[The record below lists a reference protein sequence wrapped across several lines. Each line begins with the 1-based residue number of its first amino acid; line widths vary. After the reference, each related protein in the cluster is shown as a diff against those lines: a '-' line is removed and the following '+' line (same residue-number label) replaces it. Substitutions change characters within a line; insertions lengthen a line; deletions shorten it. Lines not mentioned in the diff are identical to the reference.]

1 MQGSFEKDV
10 VITGGSAG
18 LGLAMA
24 RALIG
29 RGARV
34 TALARD
40 PEKLADA
47 ERSGAITIAGDATD
61 AALMNRIVADEQPD
75 VLILNAGCRL
85 PMGPIDEQTWTSF
98 SAMWETDVKATLLG
112 IQAALKTPMKPGSRV
127 LITSSGAA
135 MVLGVPFIKP
145 EALRLSGGCI
155 GAKRMQWF
163 MAHSANAVA
172 RERGLGIRFQV
183 ILPMQLI
190 GGTAHGRHVAATYAE
205 IEGVTPEQHILD
217 TYGTVLQPEQI
228 GEHVTELLTDPRY
241 ASGVAYGI
249 RAGTG
254 IVPLDV

>member
-1 MQGSFEKDV
+1 MQNASDKRI

-24 RALIG
+24 RALIS

-40 PEKLADA
+40 QQKLAA
-47 ERSGAITIAGDATD
+47 AAHIGAATIAGDATD
-61 AALMNRIVADEQPD
+61 ATLMNRVVADEQPD
-75 VLILNAGCRL
+75 VLILNAGARL
-85 PMGPIDEQTWTSF
+85 PMGPIDEQTWESF
-98 SAMWETDVKATLLG
+98 SAMWNTDVKAGLVG
-112 IQAALKTPMKPGSRV
+112 IQAALKTPMKAGSRV
-127 LITSSGAA
+127 LIMSSGAA
-135 MVLGVPFIKP
+135 MVLSVPFIKP

-172 RERGLGIRFQV
+172 RERDLGIHFQA

-190 GGTAHGRHVAATYAE
+190 GGTAFGHDVASAYAA
-205 IEGVTPEQHILD
+205 IEGVTPEQHILS
-217 TYGTVLQPEQI
+217 TYGTVLPPEQV
-228 GEHVTELLTDPRY
+228 GEHVTELLNDPRY

-249 RAGTG
+249 RANQG